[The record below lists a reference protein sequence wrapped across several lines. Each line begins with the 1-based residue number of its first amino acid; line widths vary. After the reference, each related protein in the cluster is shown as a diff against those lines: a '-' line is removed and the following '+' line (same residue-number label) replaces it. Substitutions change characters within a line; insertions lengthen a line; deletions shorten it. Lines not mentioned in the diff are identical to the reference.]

1 MSYSANYSGSTAKNL
16 NSNFYTVKKKGK
28 FSIGKTILYIFL
40 TVLGIVCFLPFYFMI
55 INCTHSS
62 VDIAQKLL
70 IFPGLEFLDNYT
82 RMTKLVPIW
91 KGMFNSIVIAVSA
104 TVLSGYFGALTSFG
118 FAKYKFK
125 GKEFLFAIVLGSL
138 IVPQQIALAG
148 ISEVMYSL
156 HLMNNR
162 LALIIPAIANPAMVF
177 FTRYYIQAAVS
188 DSVLESAR
196 MDGCSEFRIFNSIVI
211 PMIIPSLATMSIF
224 TFIGSWNSYLLPLF
238 ILNTQEKYTM
248 PLMAALAK
256 GVYQNDYGAVYA
268 AIAMSMLPVM
278 IVFSF
283 CSKYIIGGLTAGAVK
298 E

>member
-1 MSYSANYSGSTAKNL
+1 MSYSANYSGATAKNL
-16 NSNFYTVKKKGK
+16 NSNFYTVKKKGR
-28 FSIGKTILYIFL
+28 FSIGKSILYVFL
-40 TVLGIVCFLPFYFMI
+40 TALAVICFLPFYFMI

-62 VDIAQKLL
+62 TDIAQKLL
-70 IFPGLEFLDNYT
+70 LFPGLEFLENYN
-82 RMTKLVPIW
+82 RMTELVPIW
-91 KGMFNSIVIAVSA
+91 SGMANSLMIAVSA
-104 TVLSGYFGALTSFG
+104 TILSGYFGALTSFG

-148 ISEVMYSL
+148 ISKVIYTL
-156 HLMNNR
+156 GLVDNR

-177 FTRYYIQAAVS
+177 FTRYYIQSAVS

-196 MDGCSEFRIFNSIVI
+196 MDGCSEFRIFNSIVV
-211 PMIIPSLATMSIF
+211 PMIVPSLATMSIF

-248 PLMAALAK
+248 PLMTALAK
-256 GVYQNDYGAVYA
+256 GVYQNDYGAVYSC
-268 AIAMSMLPVM
+268 IAMSMLPII

-283 CSKYIIGGLTAGAVK
+283 CSKYIISGLTAGAVK